1 MKIFTSAQI
10 RECDEQTIKVSGIR
24 SIDLM
29 ERAANKCAD
38 WLKASFPKETLFIIL
53 CGPGNNGGDGLA
65 IARMLHLRSY
75 GVKAFL
81 LNFGNE
87 LSADCA
93 TNYQKLKQVN
103 EQLVTVVEQ
112 DTFLSDL
119 PPHVVIIDAIL
130 GTGLSRPAS
139 GWVAAFIERINKMPN
154 RKLAIDIP
162 SGMAADIVSDR
173 DAVMLKV
180 QDTLTFQFYKRSFLH
195 PETAPAAGNIHVLD
209 IRLDK
214 GFIDTTHTNYRTLER
229 EDILALYKP
238 RNRFAHKG
246 TYGSVLLCGGA
257 HGKTGAIVL
266 SSRAALRSGAGL
278 VSALVPESGYQ
289 VMQSCVP
296 EAMCLTSGREAVD
309 AIQNWD
315 KYTAIG
321 IGPGMGTTSDSV
333 RALSDFLEDRKQP
346 VVLDADALNIIGRH
360 SDLLVKLPKNSI
372 LTPHPKEF
380 GRLFGENTNSMIQ
393 VDNARIHAMRYNIN
407 IVLKGH
413 HTAIINTEGE
423 CWYNMTGN
431 AGMATGGAGDVLTG
445 IITGLLAQGYE
456 PQAAG
461 MLGVYLHGTA
471 GDLAAKELSEEALIA
486 GDIID
491 YLGKAF
497 LSLQ

>member
-93 TNYQKLKQVN
+93 TNFQKLKQVN
-103 EQLVTVVEQ
+103 EQLVTVVEP

-173 DAVMLKV
+173 DAAILYV

-214 GFIDTTHTNYRTLER
+214 TFIDTTHTNYRTLER

-289 VMQSCVP
+289 VMQSCIP

-333 RALSDFLEDRKQP
+333 RALSDFLEDCKQP

-456 PQAAG
+456 PQAAA